1 MVLNKKSKTTQVAT
15 LEVDGSLISDNDS
28 IAECMNNFFCSIG
41 NNLSGE
47 IPETANP
54 LLENEYTVNSQNL
67 RFELK
72 AINMCQ
78 LEKIFNTFKKSKG
91 SGADGIAN
99 YFLKIGLPAVIE
111 SLCDIFNLSIATGIF
126 PDSWKIA
133 RVAPIFKSGQTNDRS
148 NYRPISVLPFVS
160 RVFEKLIYNQL
171 YDYLDRNK
179 LLFSKQSGF
188 KSLHSVVTCLLK
200 CTNDWYLDIDKG
212 QYTVMIFVDL
222 KKAFDTVNHEIL
234 LKKLEKYGVIGSEN
248 AWFASYLC
256 NRRQFCRVNGV
267 SSRLDDINCG
277 VPQGSCLGP
286 LLFMIYIND
295 LPFSLQCCQVTM
307 YADDTTLSH
316 SSKNITDLNENLNR
330 DLCNLKQWLQGNKL
344 SLNLI
349 KTQAMVVGS
358 RPNLKKISDK
368 KVQPPTFVI
377 DDSQIDIVE
386 KVKYLGVQLDQHLVW
401 DEHARYVCTKVSR
414 ALGFLK

>member
-1 MVLNKKSKTTQVAT
+1 
-15 LEVDGSLISDNDS
+15 
-28 IAECMNNFFCSIG
+28 MNNFFCSIG
-41 NNLSGE
+41 NTLSGE

-78 LEKIFNTFKKSKG
+78 LEEIFNTFKKSKG

-133 RVAPIFKSGQTNDRS
+133 RAAPIFKSGQTNDRS

-179 LLFSKQSGF
+179 ILFSKQSGF

-200 CTNDWYLDIDKG
+200 CTNDWYLDMDKG
-212 QYTVMIFVDL
+212 QYTAMIFVDL
-222 KKAFDTVNHEIL
+222 KQAFDTVNHEIL

-267 SSRLDDINCG
+267 SSGLDDINCG

-295 LPFSLQCCQVTM
+295 LPFSLQSCQV
-307 YADDTTLSH
+307 Y
-316 SSKNITDLNENLNR
+316 
-330 DLCNLKQWLQGNKL
+330 
-344 SLNLI
+344 
-349 KTQAMVVGS
+349 
-358 RPNLKKISDK
+358 
-368 KVQPPTFVI
+368 
-377 DDSQIDIVE
+377 
-386 KVKYLGVQLDQHLVW
+386 
-401 DEHARYVCTKVSR
+401 
-414 ALGFLK
+414 